1 MEINQF
7 FSQLP
12 QYDSI
17 IDDLKPKHRQLVT
30 GLSGSAKMMLIATLM
45 QSTKKT
51 FLIVT
56 DSLSRVSDIVEDL
69 QNILPAK
76 DVLSFPVEEVLAAE
90 MATSSPEY
98 KADRVLALDALQSN
112 GPKIIVTSVSG
123 VKRYLPD
130 SKTFSES
137 KLSIKLGMDID
148 LEKLRI
154 MLYQMGYSPEKMVA
168 APGEFS
174 IRGSIVDIYPLNS
187 EYPVR
192 IDFFDTEVDSLR
204 YFDISNQRSL
214 ENIDNINVLPANDMV
229 VSEDERQK
237 AAESIND
244 KLKLRISSIENAEDK
259 KRLSST
265 VESIIDDMKKGIFNN
280 NWLLYAKKLF
290 SNPSSI
296 FDYVPNDGVILFD
309 DYSRLLDSDRQLM
322 TDEQNWAEEK
332 LEHSEL
338 LSTDN
343 ITLDFKDQFRKIKQS
358 EILFSLFQ
366 KGLGNIKLTQLN
378 DIKVRPMQKFFGQMP
393 LLKTEIDNWS
403 KQGSTVIILVKDKN
417 RMQKVTQTLNDFEIK
432 TLQNSAD
439 NIIPHKVQIVSERLK
454 NGFEIPL
461 NQLVVI
467 TESEMFA
474 KVHKRR
480 PRRQTF
486 SNAQRI
492 KSYTDLKAGD
502 YVVHANHG
510 IGRYDGMKTM
520 EVDGKHQDYITITYR
535 DNAQL
540 FIPVTQLN
548 LIQKYVSSE
557 DRHPRVNKLGGS
569 EWQKTKRKVQNK
581 IEDIADDLI
590 DLYAKRSSQK
600 GFAFPK
606 DDEYQDQF
614 EAAFPYE
621 PTPDQVRSSEEIKHD
636 MEQPQ
641 PMDRLLVGDV
651 GYGKTE
657 VALHAAFKAVEA
669 GKQVAF
675 LVPTTVL
682 AHQHYETI
690 LNRFEGF
697 PVNVSVLSRFRTRKQ
712 VKETKNGLLDGS
724 IDIVVGTH
732 RLLSKDIKFKDLGL
746 LMVDE
751 EQRFG
756 VKHKEKIKELRSNV
770 DVLTL
775 TATPIPRTLNMSM
788 MGVRDLSVIETPPA
802 NRYPIQTYVMEENA
816 GAIREGINREMSRG
830 GQVFYMHNRV
840 ADIEKTVSHLQSLVP
855 DARVGYIHGQMT
867 ENQLETVLY
876 DFVNGE
882 YDVLVTTT
890 IIETG
895 VDIPNANTLFVENS
909 DHMGLSQLYQ
919 IRGRIGRSN
928 RVAYAYFMYKP
939 NKVLTE
945 VSENRLEAI
954 RDFTELGSGFK
965 IAMRDLSL
973 RGAGNLLGKQ
983 QSGFVDSV
991 GYDMYTEMLS
1001 DAVAR
1006 KRGRKTDAKIETHI
1020 DLDVEAYLPDEYIQ
1034 DSQQK
1039 IELYKRIRQMNN
1051 DDQYRELQSDMIDR
1065 FGDYPKAVEN
1075 LMTISRIKM
1084 YAGTA
1089 LIQSITKGKQQLV
1102 ITLSKMGTD
1111 FYDSKQVLKSI
1122 AATSFRSMIGIADG
1136 KMQITLI
1143 VQPTMSED
1151 KWLNELMKFV
1161 LDLDKEHTGIL
1172 NNEK

>member
-1 MEINQF
+1 MEIKQF

-12 QYDSI
+12 QYSSI
-17 IDDLKPKHRQLVT
+17 IEDLKHNHRQLVT
-30 GLSGSAKMMLIATLM
+30 GLSGSAKLMLIATLM
-45 QSTKKT
+45 QDTQKT

-69 QNILPAK
+69 QNILPPG
-76 DVLSFPVEEVLAAE
+76 DVLEFPVEEVLAAE
-90 MATSSPEY
+90 IATSSPEF
-98 KADRVLALDALQSN
+98 KAARVLALNALQSKK
-112 GPKIIVTSVSG
+112 PKIVVTSVSG
-123 VKRYLPD
+123 VKRYLPNVN
-130 SKTFSES
+130 SFNQS
-137 KLSIKLGMDID
+137 KLTLETGMDIELD
-148 LEKLRI
+148 QLRA
-154 MLYQMGYSPEKMVA
+154 MLYQMGYNPEKMVA

-187 EYPVR
+187 EYPIR

-204 YFDISNQRSL
+204 YFDISNQRSI
-214 ENIDNINVLPANDMV
+214 ENTQKVSVLPANDMV
-229 VSEDERQK
+229 VSAEERKKASDKVSDTLNQRLLSIKNDDDKQK
-237 AAESIND
+237 
-244 KLKLRISSIENAEDK
+244 
-259 KRLSST
+259 LSDA
-265 VESIIDDMKKGIFNN
+265 VQPIIDDMKKGIVDS
-280 NWLLYAKKLF
+280 NWLLYAKDLF
-290 SNPSSI
+290 NQPNSI
-296 FDYVPNDGVILFD
+296 FDYVPDDGAILFD

-322 TDEQNWAEEK
+322 TDENNWAEDK
-332 LEHSEL
+332 LEHAEL
-338 LSTDN
+338 LSTDK
-343 ITLDFKDQFRKIKQS
+343 ITLDFKEQFHKVKQA

-366 KGLGNIKLTQLN
+366 KGLGNIKLTQLQ

-393 LLKTEIDNWS
+393 LLKTEIDKWS
-403 KQGSTVIILVKDKN
+403 KQGETVIILVKDKN
-417 RMQKVTQTLNDFEIK
+417 RMQKVTQTLNDFEIEVV
-432 TLQNSAD
+432 QNTAD
-439 NIIPHKVQIVSERLK
+439 NILPHKVQVIPERLK
-454 NGFEIPL
+454 NGFEIPI

-467 TESEMFA
+467 TESEMFS
-474 KVHKRR
+474 KVHKKS

-492 KSYTDLKAGD
+492 KSYTDLKPGD

-510 IGRYDGMKTM
+510 IGKYEGMKTM
-520 EVDGKHQDYITITYR
+520 EVDGKHQDYIMITYR

-569 EWQKTKRKVQNK
+569 EWQKTKRKVQGK

-590 DLYAKRSSQK
+590 DLYAKRSAQK

-606 DDEYQDQF
+606 DDEYQDKF
-614 EAAFPYE
+614 EASFPYE
-621 PTPDQVRSSEEIKHD
+621 PTPDQVRSSEEIKND
-636 MEQPQ
+636 MEQPH

-682 AHQHYETI
+682 AHQHYETM

-697 PVNVSVLSRFRTRKQ
+697 PINISVLSRFRTRKQ
-712 VKETKNGLLDGS
+712 LNATKDGLLDGS
-724 IDIVVGTH
+724 VDIVVGTH

-746 LMVDE
+746 LLVDE

-756 VKHKEKIKELRSNV
+756 VKHKEKIKELKSNV

-840 ADIEKTVSHLQSLVP
+840 SDIEKTVNHLQALVP
-855 DARVGYIHGQMT
+855 DARIGYIHGQMT
-867 ENQLETVLY
+867 ENQLESVLY

-895 VDIPNANTLFVENS
+895 VDIPNANTLFVENA

-1006 KRGRKTDAKIETHI
+1006 KRGRKTDAKVETHM
-1020 DLDVEAYLPDEYIQ
+1020 DLNVEAYLPDEYIQ
-1034 DSQQK
+1034 DTQQK
-1039 IELYKRIRQMNN
+1039 IELYKRIRQMSN

-1065 FGDYPKAVEN
+1065 FGDYPKAVTN
-1075 LMTISRIKM
+1075 LLTISRIKM
-1084 YAGTA
+1084 YASTA
-1089 LIQSITKGKQQLV
+1089 LVQSITRGTKQIV
-1102 ITLSKMGTD
+1102 ITLSKIGTE
-1111 FYDSKQVLKSI
+1111 FYDSKQVLKAI
-1122 AATSFRSMIGIADG
+1122 AATEFRSMIGTADG
-1136 KMQITLI
+1136 KMQIALT

-1151 KWLNELMKFV
+1151 KWMNELMKFV
-1161 LDLDKEHTGIL
+1161 LALDKEHTGNL